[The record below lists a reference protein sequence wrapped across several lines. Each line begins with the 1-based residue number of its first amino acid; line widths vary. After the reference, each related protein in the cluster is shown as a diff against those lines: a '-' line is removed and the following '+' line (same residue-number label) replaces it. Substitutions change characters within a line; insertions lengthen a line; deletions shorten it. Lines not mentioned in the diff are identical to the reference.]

1 MSKKLFYNGYIYTM
15 DEEKPQAEAVL
26 VEDGRIAGV
35 GEMKDLEVSLSEGDE
50 RIDLEGKML
59 LPGFIDAHCHPTLSA
74 FFSTGLYISI
84 ESSHEEVMDA
94 IRRYI
99 SDNPDADSYF
109 GFGYAEWN
117 YDEKGPS
124 KEMLDE
130 ICSDKPVFFLG
141 SSGHEGWCN
150 SKALEL
156 AGITSETP
164 DPNPGFQYFERDTEG
179 NPTGHV
185 VETRAETMIFSKIN
199 FFDDEVIKQNFYEV
213 FDSYSRCGVTS
224 LTDCG
229 SFEWMEDKALAIYE
243 DIYSNGSPKQ
253 RLAGCAFV
261 DNKDRVEPAFQQLE
275 TQSKVHDD
283 DMFRINT
290 YKIILDGTMET
301 RSASNM
307 EPYDEDGSVV
317 APLLEGEELKQVFL
331 RAAERGH
338 DIHVHAIGDRA
349 VHEVIRGAKAVRNAG
364 YKDIRITNAHTDYV
378 NRDDRS
384 ELGKY
389 DVIVN
394 TTGVWHYGNPIM
406 EKIIGKRADEQFT
419 IKTLLDNGA
428 VLSLGS
434 DRPVDEFG
442 YEPLKSI
449 QMAATR
455 QMFDDITAP
464 VLEPASEKLDL
475 HRCLEGYTTGAAYQ
489 LHMEDRLGKIKEGY
503 YADLVVLGDN
513 IFEHDIND
521 IWQIPVCATYSNG
534 ERTF

>member
-1 MSKKLFYNGYIYTM
+1 MKLFYNGYIYTM
-15 DEEKPQAEAVL
+15 DKDNPQSDALL
-26 VEDGRIAGV
+26 VEDGIIRAV
-35 GEMKDLEVSLSEGDE
+35 GTREDIEASRYDIDE
-50 RIDLEGKML
+50 YIDLEGKML
-59 LPGFIDAHCHPTLSA
+59 LPGFIDAHCHPTLTA
-74 FFSTGLYISI
+74 FFDTGLYISI
-84 ESSHEEVMDA
+84 ESSHEETIETIKA
-94 IRRYI
+94 YI
-99 SDNPDADSYF
+99 SEHPDNDSYF

-117 YDEKGPS
+117 YDEKGPR

-130 ICSDKPVFFLG
+130 ICPGKPVFILG

-156 AGITSETP
+156 AEITSATP
-164 DPNPGFQYFERDTEG
+164 DPIPGFHYFERDDYG

-185 VETRAETMIFSKIN
+185 VECSAETMIFSKIN
-199 FFDDEVIKQNFYEV
+199 FFDDDVIKQKFHEV
-213 FDSYSRCGVTS
+213 FDSYSRCGVTAVA
-224 LTDCG
+224 DCG
-229 SFEWMEDKALAIYE
+229 CFEWMEDKALEIYE
-243 DIYSNGSPKQ
+243 DIYSSGKPKQ

-261 DNKDRVEPAFQQLE
+261 DSKGKVCKAFEQLDDLN
-275 TQSKVHDD
+275 SKHDD

-317 APLLEGEELKQVFL
+317 APLLEGEEIEKVFL
-331 RAAERGH
+331 QAASSGH

-349 VHEVIRGAKAVRNAG
+349 IHEVLRGAESVRAAG
-364 YKDIRITNAHTDYV
+364 YMDTRITNAHTDYV
-378 NRDDRS
+378 NKSDRS
-384 ELGKY
+384 EFGRLN
-389 DVIVN
+389 VIVN

-419 IKTLLDNGA
+419 IKSLLDHGA

-455 QMFDDITAP
+455 QMYDNISAP
-464 VLEPASEKLDL
+464 VLEPTEEKLQL
-475 HRCLEGYTTGAAYQ
+475 HQCLEGYTTGAAYQ
-489 LHMEDRLGKIKEGY
+489 LHMEDKIGKIKEGF
-503 YADLVVLGDN
+503 YADLVVLEDN
-513 IFEHDIND
+513 IFDHDINT
-521 IWQIPVCATYSNG
+521 IWQIPVCATYLHG
-534 ERTF
+534 EKTF